1 MNLIVAVDKNWG
13 IGCGGELLARIP
25 EDMKYFREK
34 TLGKTVVMG
43 RKTFESLPNGAL
55 RDRENIVATRNKDF
69 SAENTVTCCINNAI
83 TFNKQTFPKIMV
95 DNVAIDV
102 NDDDIFVIGGESI
115 YRKTLPYCNRAYV
128 TKIDAEFPADRFM
141 ENLDLLPEWVVEN
154 AEKMSTQSG
163 IDIEF
168 VVYIRN

>member
-13 IGCGGELLARIP
+13 IGCGNELLARIP

-34 TLGKTVVMG
+34 TLGNVVVMG

-55 RDRENIVATRNKDF
+55 PDRENIVLSRSGFKAKDVANLHINLQALA
-69 SAENTVTCCINNAI
+69 SASNN
-83 TFNKQTFPKIMV
+83 
-95 DNVAIDV
+95 
-102 NDDDIFVIGGESI
+102 DDIFIIGGESI
-115 YRKTLPYCNRAYV
+115 YSQALPHCKRAYV
-128 TKIDAEFPADRFM
+128 TKIDAEFREADKFM
-141 ENLDLLPEWVVEN
+141 INLDEHPDWTIES

-168 VVYIRN
+168 VEYKNIKF